1 MDDRAAGYYRP
12 PTAAGGY
19 YRSPT
24 TSGHHSYYPP
34 PSVHASPPPHGAPSH
49 PYSRTPLPPLH
60 QSQHSPPYALYQPP
74 IYGATYVES
83 ADQPSFDD
91 VRTLF
96 IAGLPGD
103 VKIREIYN
111 LFREFAGYESAK
123 LRSSEKSSQ
132 AYAFAVFTD
141 QQSALAAMHSLNGL
155 VFDLERESTLHIDLA
170 KSNSKSKRPRT
181 DESTYSSDRRVRVSA
196 AYSRDFRDSAAI
208 IPHMGT
214 HSLNLTFTRFGTI
227 FTLTGSGSNTHMP
240 GMVYSPYSLNGYP
253 STQRNQKLAYDSEH
267 TKLSCK
273 HNIMRDSS
281 IFQLAHYS
289 TPTMHTFTSEVKT
302 VVRIT
307 WIALFSQNNSSAHA
321 TEINPPCPTLFV
333 SNLGPSCTEKELTQ
347 VFSRCPGF
355 LKLKMQ
361 NKKSVPVA
369 FVDFEDVQSSTAGL
383 NHLQGSIMHSSGRDG
398 MRLEYAKSRMG
409 LRKREKR
416 SYEQLKSGDKFQ
428 DFPSA
433 RSFGP

>member
-196 AYSRDFRDSAAI
+196 AYSRDFRDS
-208 IPHMGT
+208 
-214 HSLNLTFTRFGTI
+214 
-227 FTLTGSGSNTHMP
+227 GSGSNTHMP

-267 TKLSCK
+267 TKL
-273 HNIMRDSS
+273 
-281 IFQLAHYS
+281 
-289 TPTMHTFTSEVKT
+289 
-302 VVRIT
+302 
-307 WIALFSQNNSSAHA
+307 NNSSAHA

-383 NHLQGSIMHSSGRDG
+383 NHLQGSIMHSSD
-398 MRLEYAKSRMG
+398 MPKVAWVSEN
-409 LRKREKR
+409 EKR
-416 SYEQLKSGDKFQ
+416 GVTSNSNLVTNFKIFLVLDH
-428 DFPSA
+428 SA
-433 RSFGP
+433 LDSHTRHVFSVYKAPIVQFIW